1 MEVLITA
8 SPDNL
13 NDSSH
18 SLQIPDDV
26 RFYHNIAATITSVV
40 GFPANLA
47 ILVAI
52 FKTKL
57 HRHVGTV
64 FILNLVINNMVVC
77 VTCLPYI
84 SILSFTVPDLSTEG
98 VNLGFCRFMGYI
110 AYSIKGSELF
120 GLVLI
125 SVNRYLIVVHFGKY
139 QQIYSSRW
147 NIIKMLV
154 LSWMIYPLV
163 LLFPLTELWGK
174 LEYDPNRFFCQPFYA
189 QNSFKRFLL
198 PFAMISSIP
207 VILYCYVGIL
217 IRFWISKETINA
229 IRSKSRSSNSSIIHG
244 KYTRRD
250 MRLVVMVMLILTTFF
265 FLYMPF
271 VVMSVL
277 DPQMKIYSPILHLT
291 FIYMSWARCLV
302 NPLVYSIMNPR
313 IRNAC
318 LVSYKHDSNTS

>member
-1 MEVLITA
+1 MELLITA
-8 SPDNL
+8 SPESL
-13 NDSSH
+13 NDTYRA
-18 SLQIPDDV
+18 LPVPDDI
-26 RFYHNIAATITSVV
+26 RFYHNIAATIMAVI

-47 ILVAI
+47 ITVAI

-57 HRHVGTV
+57 HKHVGTV

-77 VTCLPYI
+77 ITCLPYI
-84 SILSFTVPDLSTEG
+84 SILSFTVPDSTTSG
-98 VNLGFCRFMGYI
+98 LNLAFCKFMGYI
-110 AYSIKGSELF
+110 AYSIKGSELL

-125 SVNRYLIVVHFGKY
+125 SMNRYLIVVHFSKY
-139 QQIYSSRW
+139 QQIYNSRI

-154 LSWMIYPLV
+154 VSWSIYPLV
-163 LLFPLTELWGK
+163 LLFPVTELWGI
-174 LEYDPNRFFCQPFYA
+174 LEYDPNRFFCQPFFA
-189 QNSFKRFLL
+189 NNSFKRFLL
-198 PFAMISSIP
+198 PFALITSIP

-217 IRFWISKETINA
+217 IRFWISKETIYA
-229 IRSKSRSSNSSIIHG
+229 LRSKSRTSSSTAVHG

-277 DPQMKIYSPILHLT
+277 DPQMKIYSPLLHLT

-318 LVSYKHDSNTS
+318 LVSYKHDSSS